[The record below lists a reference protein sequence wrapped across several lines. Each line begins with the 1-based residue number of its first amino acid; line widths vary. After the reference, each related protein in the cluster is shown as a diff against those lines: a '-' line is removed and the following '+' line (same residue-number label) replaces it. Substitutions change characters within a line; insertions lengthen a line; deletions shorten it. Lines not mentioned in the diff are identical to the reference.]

1 MRWGVGLNHHHLWP
15 GRGSRQGKIPGSVS
29 PSKVLLVLP
38 RRHVR
43 WMVAHRTNQSVFP
56 REALQRQ
63 RQLHQVKGGVVT
75 GTGTESSRRWFCG
88 SQLLSSPVPALRF
101 LTWLTFLFRSLRWL
115 SSGHRAQSDVANSLE
130 TCQAACLVGSP
141 FYSLQLG
148 HRRSGPSPIAYVA
161 VATLPGLQF
170 SEMFSSVTSF
180 LKTASVIGDR
190 HIFFFPRHRK
200 SPSLGPGWATFLGRH
215 W

>member
-1 MRWGVGLNHHHLWP
+1 MGLNHHHLWP

-75 GTGTESSRRWFCG
+75 GTESSRRWFCG
-88 SQLLSSPVPALRF
+88 SQLLSSPVLALRF
-101 LTWLTFLFRSLRWL
+101 FNLIDFSIQISQVAFI
-115 SSGHRAQSDVANSLE
+115 RAQGAI
-130 TCQAACLVGSP
+130 
-141 FYSLQLG
+141 
-148 HRRSGPSPIAYVA
+148 RRGKLSGN
-161 VATLPGLQF
+161 LPGSLPHG
-170 SEMFSSVTSF
+170 VTVLLSAARP
-180 LKTASVIGDR
+180 LTVRALSHCLCGCSHTAR
-190 HIFFFPRHRK
+190 PPIF
-200 SPSLGPGWATFLGRH
+200 
-215 W
+215 